1 MGAASVRLK
10 SAMREGDRQ
19 RAPAWEFKGIQALRA
34 VAAFAVVLGHS
45 MNYLGRGHGTVPG
58 VLTEFQGAV
67 GVDLFFVISGF
78 VMAISS
84 GRLLR
89 QPHPT
94 RVFLWRRVLR
104 VVPLYWLLTA
114 VKLVILAALP
124 RFDVTAWRP
133 SVWNA
138 VSSFLF
144 IPSVNGMGEIRPVIT
159 LGWTLNFEMMFYLL
173 FAISLVWRER
183 FVRLLVPLV
192 VLLAAI
198 GLVRT
203 AAWPIWTAGADPVVV
218 EFAAGV
224 VIALLFERGRMPG
237 TTGSAVL
244 LVAGAAGLS
253 LIRSGPFLLREV
265 SWGVPAA
272 MVVLGVVGL
281 ERAVGDRLPRWLLL
295 LGSASYAV
303 YLVQTFVFPVVD
315 LLAERVRGIVGLT
328 PLEVGAVVMLG
339 SLGISAALGL
349 GVHLLIERPMTD
361 VLKRRFGVERISP
374 IAREG

>member
-1 MGAASVRLK
+1 
-10 SAMREGDRQ
+10 MREGDRQ
-19 RAPAWEFKGIQALRA
+19 GPPAWEFMGIQALRA

-45 MNYLGRGHGTVPG
+45 MNYLWRGHGAVPG

-78 VMAISS
+78 VMTISS
-84 GRLLR
+84 GRLLTR
-89 QPHPT
+89 PHPT

-124 RFDVTAWRP
+124 RFDVAAQRP

-144 IPSVNGMGEIRPVIT
+144 VPSVNGMGEIRPVIT
-159 LGWTLNFEMMFYLL
+159 LGWTLNFEMMFYVL
-173 FAISLVWRER
+173 FAISLVWRDR
-183 FVRLLVPLV
+183 FARLLLPLI
-192 VLLAAI
+192 VLLGAA

-203 AAWPIWTAGADPVVV
+203 AVWPAWTAVADPIVV

-224 VIALLFERGRMPG
+224 LIALLLERDRMPG
-237 TTGSAVL
+237 KTGAAVL
-244 LVAGAAGLS
+244 LVFGAAGLL
-253 LIRSGPFLLREV
+253 LIKPGPFSTREV
-265 SWGVPAA
+265 FWGVPAA

-281 ERAVGDRLPRWLLL
+281 EPVVRDRLPRWLLL

-315 LLAERVRGIVGLT
+315 LLAERVRNVVGLT
-328 PLEVGAVVMLG
+328 PLEVGAVIMLG
-339 SLGISAALGL
+339 SVGISAALGL
-349 GVHLLIERPMTD
+349 SVHLLIERPVTER
-361 VLKRRFGVERISP
+361 LKQRFGVERIAP
-374 IAREG
+374 IAREV